1 VSDREIRGV
10 TFPIDKTQTQET
22 KEVKL
27 RYYIRFNYNK
37 SKIRNRKWKK
47 SKEVT

>member
-37 SKIRNRKWKK
+37 SKFATENGRNQKR
-47 SKEVT
+47 